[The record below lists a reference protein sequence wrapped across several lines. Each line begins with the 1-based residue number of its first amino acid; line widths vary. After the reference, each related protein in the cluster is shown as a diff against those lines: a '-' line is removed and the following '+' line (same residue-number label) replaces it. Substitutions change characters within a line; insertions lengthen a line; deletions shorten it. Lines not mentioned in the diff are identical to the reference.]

1 MPPIIYTDLSWSDRP
16 RGWVRTLQV
25 IAIAGMVG
33 AVGGGAGA
41 LALVGMHAGL
51 PYQQFRS
58 DSRQASA
65 HAASTQSAV
74 AAQPQPATP
83 VPAISPVAPS
93 RPPGP
98 SRLATASA
106 PPAVAGVAQA
116 SAAQAQLA
124 MKGLYDRAEPS
135 GSDQAAANRPLAS
148 AAGTPVRAKRSGKRI
163 NKPALALRPPQG
175 PVLSEGDG
183 GAFGH
188 DDWRDN
194 YRGGNWGGGFFDQG
208 DWRN

>member
-25 IAIAGMVG
+25 VAIAGMVG

-58 DSRQASA
+58 DTRQASA
-65 HAASTQSAV
+65 HAASPQSAV

-83 VPAISPVAPS
+83 APPSPPS
-93 RPPGP
+93 PPPGP
-98 SRLATASA
+98 SRLATAST
-106 PPAVAGVAQA
+106 PP
-116 SAAQAQLA
+116 AQLA

-135 GSDQAAANRPLAS
+135 GPDQASAGRTAAPTAS
-148 AAGTPVRAKRSGKRI
+148 APVRTRRSSKRI
-163 NKPALALRPPQG
+163 SKPALALRPPRG

-183 GAFGH
+183 GLFGH

-194 YRGGNWGGGFFDQG
+194 RHDGYGGGNWDGGFFDQG